1 MADALDVLVV
11 DDDDFNIRLLSE
23 VCRGVGHDPRPARD
37 GSEALAAIEERVPDL
52 VLLDVMLPGID
63 GFEVLSRLRG
73 QATTAELPVI
83 MVTAMQD
90 PSARVRAIDLGVDDF
105 VNKPFRI
112 KDLQARIHSVIAQR
126 ALLREID
133 A

>member
-1 MADALDVLVV
+1 MSADGYSCDSP
-11 DDDDFNIRLLSE
+11 FYGE
-23 VCRGVGHDPRPARD
+23 
-37 GSEALAAIEERVPDL
+37 
-52 VLLDVMLPGID
+52 GID
-63 GFEVLSRLRG
+63 GFEVLSRLRSES
-73 QATTAELPVI
+73 TTAELPVI

-90 PSARVRAIDLGVDDF
+90 PTARVRAVDLGADDF

-126 ALLREID
+126 ALLREMD